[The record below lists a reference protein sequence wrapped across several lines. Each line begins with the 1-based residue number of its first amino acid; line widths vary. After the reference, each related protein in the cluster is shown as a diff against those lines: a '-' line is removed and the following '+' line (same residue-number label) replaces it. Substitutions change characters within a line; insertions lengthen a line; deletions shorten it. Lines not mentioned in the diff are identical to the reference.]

1 MNFMPSQTIFAPATE
16 SYDADPG
23 GPIDRTGED
32 WTEEQILL
40 LASLVRGEGLSNTAA
55 AARMGR
61 MEPPIATAVS
71 RYGARDPRAQ
81 LRVCIPC
88 RQKFFSLHI
97 GNRICMKCKQTNQL
111 ECA

>member
-16 SYDADPG
+16 SYDANPG

-40 LASLVRGEGLSNTAA
+40 LASLVRGEGLSNAAA

-61 MEPPIATAVS
+61 TEPPIATAVS
-71 RYGARDPRAQ
+71 RTAPAIPGRSSVSASRAARSSSRCTSATA
-81 LRVCIPC
+81 
-88 RQKFFSLHI
+88 S
-97 GNRICMKCKQTNQL
+97 
-111 ECA
+111 A

>member
-81 LRVCIPC
+81 LRVCIGYEG
-88 RQKFFSLHI
+88 SLSATEDSTANLSVRKV
-97 GNRICMKCKQTNQL
+97 G
-111 ECA
+111 E